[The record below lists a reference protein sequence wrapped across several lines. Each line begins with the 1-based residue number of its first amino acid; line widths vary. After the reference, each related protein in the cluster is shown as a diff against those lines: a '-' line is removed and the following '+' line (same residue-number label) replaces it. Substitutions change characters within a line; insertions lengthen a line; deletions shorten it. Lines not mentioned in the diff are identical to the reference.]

1 MLTLARPAS
10 RESERTM
17 HQTFAGVVWPRPP
30 WPGKRKGD
38 SARQTGDRIHQ
49 DARHRESSLEL
60 PLANKTQ
67 PTVREVSEAQTRD
80 LEAPKAE
87 QHSEE
92 HGDAAV
98 SLIDNCGGE
107 QLLRLEELKRFR
119 NEARLARRSHGA
131 DRRVIDLEGRIVGP
145 QSRAKAPA

>member
-1 MLTLARPAS
+1 MLTLARPAP
-10 RESERTM
+10 RERTDHAPDVRRGGM
-17 HQTFAGVVWPRPP
+17 AAAALAREKEGRLV
-30 WPGKRKGD
+30 
-38 SARQTGDRIHQ
+38 RQTGDRIHQ
-49 DARHRESSLEL
+49 DPRHRESSLEL
-60 PLANKTQ
+60 ALANKTQ